1 MKCEHC
7 GMRLG
12 VPYYY
17 VRTLCS
23 SEYWCEDC
31 LESIDRRYGISHVFG
46 ESVSVELVTEDDE
59 MEDEQYD

>member
-7 GMRLG
+7 GKRLG

-17 VRTLCS
+17 LHALYF

-31 LESIDRRYGISHVFG
+31 LERIDHRFGISYYLRQN
-46 ESVSVELVTEDDE
+46 VSVELVTEDDE
-59 MEDEQYD
+59 MEDEQYA